1 MRDMK
6 YAQYVAF
13 NGEIRKVAP
22 NFDDMETFI
31 LDDDIEE
38 ILREEAM
45 SGELNEYWKDIIA
58 PHRFTFKEN
67 KNDSM

>member
-1 MRDMK
+1 MNIKFPK
-6 YAQYVAF
+6 Y
-13 NGEIRKVAP
+13 ISD
-22 NFDDMETFI
+22 FDDMEEFI
-31 LDDDIEE
+31 FDDELEE